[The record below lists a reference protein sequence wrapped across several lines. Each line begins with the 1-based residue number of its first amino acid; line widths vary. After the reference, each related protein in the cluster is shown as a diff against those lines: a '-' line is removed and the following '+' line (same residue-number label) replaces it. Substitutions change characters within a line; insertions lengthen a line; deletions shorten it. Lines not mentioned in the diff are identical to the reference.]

1 MLRFKTYDMI
11 QEMSMAAQTDL
22 DFEFIRRAEKVTKFN
37 ISVNDLK
44 PELQPSVRY
53 LFIKNQFPKF
63 GKKDLFLRDFNVSGL
78 NRAIKELKKENFNHF
93 YNMYQFDQ
101 SGIGP
106 GELMLYFLIDGS
118 RVGGG
123 GSAGVDLIV
132 GNKEY
137 EAKSV
142 ELNVGRQAIE
152 GFKLGGKGELAPIM
166 AAAQALKKKYPEEM
180 KVANKGKAN
189 AISEINQSQ
198 LKKLEELEPAA
209 MARIKRQYTK
219 VAGDYFGDTN
229 IVFMYSKSASGRK
242 VGEIIAAGKI
252 AKGTVNMQTIT
263 SGTIKPSIPVKAVK

>member
-1 MLRFKTYDMI
+1 MKRLTKYLG
-11 QEMSMAAQTDL
+11 EMSMAAQTDL
-22 DFEFIRRAEKVTKFN
+22 DFDFIRRAEKVTKFN

-53 LFIKNQFPKF
+53 LFIKNQFPNF
-63 GKKDLFLRDFNVSGL
+63 GKKDMFVKSFNITKL
-78 NRAIKELKKENFNHF
+78 NVAIKALKKENFTHF

-123 GSAGVDLIV
+123 SSAGVDLIV

-142 ELNVGRQAIE
+142 ELNIGRQAIE
-152 GFKLGGKGELAPIM
+152 GFKLGGTGELAPII
-166 AAAQALKKKYPEEM
+166 AAAQKLKKKYR
-180 KVANKGKAN
+180 
-189 AISEINQSQ
+189 
-198 LKKLEELEPAA
+198 EELEPRE
-209 MARIKRQYTK
+209 MAKIKANYTK
-219 VAGDYFGDTN
+219 VAGDYFGKTN
-229 IVFMYSKSASGRK
+229 IVFMYSKSASGKK

-252 AKGTVNMQTIT
+252 DGKSVQMQTIT
-263 SGTIKPSIPVKAVK
+263 SGTIKPSIPLKAVR

>member
-1 MLRFKTYDMI
+1 
-11 QEMSMAAQTDL
+11 MAELTDL
-22 DFEFIRRAEKVTKFN
+22 DFDFIRRAEKVTKFN

-63 GKKDLFLRDFNVSGL
+63 GEKDLFMKTFNVKKL
-78 NRAIKELKKENFNHF
+78 NTAIKALKKENFDHF
-93 YNMYQFDQ
+93 FNMYQFDQ

-132 GNKEY
+132 NNKEY

-142 ELNVGRQAIE
+142 ELRVGSQMIE

-166 AAAQALKKKYPEEM
+166 AAAQELKKKYSEEM
-180 KVANKGKAN
+180 IAANKGKKN
-189 AISEINQSQ
+189 AISEVNSSQ
-198 LKKLEELEPAA
+198 LKKLEELEPRA
-209 MARIKRQYTK
+209 MADIKKKYTD
-219 VAGDYFGDTN
+219 VASEYFGNTN
-229 IVFMYSKSASGRK
+229 IVFMYSKSNRRN

-252 AKGTVNMQTIT
+252 KKGTVVMQTIT
-263 SGTIKPSIPVKAVK
+263 SGTIKPSIPLKAVG

>member
-1 MLRFKTYDMI
+1 
-11 QEMSMAAQTDL
+11 MAAQTDL
-22 DFEFIRRAEKVTKFN
+22 DFDFIRRAEKVTKFN

-53 LFIKNQFPKF
+53 LFIKNQFPDF
-63 GKKDLFLRDFNVSGL
+63 GKKDLFIPRFSVPGL
-78 NRAIKELKKENFNHF
+78 NKAIKELKKENFTHF

-132 GNKEY
+132 GGKEY

-142 ELNVGRQAIE
+142 ELRVGTQMIE

-166 AAAQALKKKYPEEM
+166 SAAQALKKKYEDEM
-180 KVANKGKAN
+180 VKANKGSKN
-189 AISEINQSQ
+189 AISEINQAQ
-198 LKKLEELEPAA
+198 LKRLEQLEPKA
-209 MARIKRQYTK
+209 MADIKKKYTK
-219 VAGDYFGDTN
+219 VASDYFGSTN
-229 IVFMYSKSASGRK
+229 IVFMYSKSASGKK

-252 AKGTVNMQTIT
+252 TPGTVQIQSIT
-263 SGTIKPSIPVKAVK
+263 SGTIKPSIPLRAIKWNLN